1 MCRDASTAFDD
12 QCVSAMACRWHLTA
26 LYAVAAAQTHA
37 RRMAGWLREALRE
50 RVLKRLQDSSSCSR
64 CRLGS
69 AREGKLTT
77 RTLGTCSV
85 DNAAAVLDSRLRLLV
100 SYRPLARFCGAS
112 SRGRCLPTRFIVL
125 PSHSCAALAAP
136 GLNETAPRR
145 RAVHLPRVAP
155 CPAPRHPSARQRAAA
170 AHLTELC
177 L

>member
-1 MCRDASTAFDD
+1 MRRDASTASD
-12 QCVSAMACRWHLTA
+12 VSMRFSDGVPVAPYCFICRRRGADARATDGWLA
-26 LYAVAAAQTHA
+26 ERGSQREGAQTTAGLAQLLALSPRQRA
-37 RRMAGWLREALRE
+37 RGQSDNSDA
-50 RVLKRLQDSSSCSR
+50 
-64 CRLGS
+64 
-69 AREGKLTT
+69 
-77 RTLGTCSV
+77 GTCSV

-155 CPAPRHPSARQRAAA
+155 CPRLATRARASEPPQLTRHF
-170 AHLTELC
+170 
-177 L
+177 